1 MAPASTSTGKTEDPK
16 AQLRRLRQE
25 VDALTADRVSPAVAD
40 LSARAQHTLNETT
53 AVVRDQTQMLSGQI
67 KRNPFAAVA
76 IGVALGFL
84 LSRIIRR

>member
-1 MAPASTSTGKTEDPK
+1 MAPAGTSKTEDPK

-40 LSARAQHTLNETT
+40 LTARAQHTLNETT
-53 AVVRDQTQMLSGQI
+53 TVVRDQTHVVSEQI
-67 KRNPFAAVA
+67 RQNPFVAIA
-76 IGVALGFL
+76 IGVAAGFV